1 VIGSLLARK
10 INFDRQKMR
19 LIKHLTKNEI
29 KNIKV
34 ICFDC
39 DGVTVP
45 EGTYIRE
52 NKGELIVRTAT
63 LNNRV
68 AKKLTKLKKY
78 FFLVFSSGRS
88 LLYVTR
94 MYEMILW
101 DQVALQAEIGL
112 FTLYQGK
119 VLQLG
124 KFTNHFLEKST
135 KIKQAIRQ
143 LSENNPNI
151 LGFEPK
157 QFLITVHCQREDSTI
172 IDLVKKYDPENE
184 YYCLWSG
191 EAYDIGPKVFNKG
204 VGLKFLIE
212 KMGLTMNNVLAVGN
226 DPNDREMVE
235 WAGIGVTTD
244 PSSVIKGADFITEKK
259 FELGG
264 EEVIDKLL
272 ELVS

>member
-1 VIGSLLARK
+1 MKLVK
-10 INFDRQKMR
+10 D
-19 LIKHLTKNEI
+19 LTKDNI

-34 ICFDC
+34 VCFDC

-63 LNNRV
+63 LNDRV
-68 AKKLTKLKKY
+68 AEKLTRLKKH

-94 MYEMILW
+94 MYEKILW

-112 FTLYQGK
+112 FTLYQGR
-119 VLQLG
+119 VFQLG
-124 KFTNHFLEKST
+124 EFTPHFLEKST
-135 KIKQAIRQ
+135 KMKQAIRQ
-143 LSENNPNI
+143 LSQTNTNI

-157 QFLITVHCQREDSTI
+157 QFLITVHCQKEDPAI
-172 IDLVKKYDPENE
+172 IDLVKKHDPENE

-191 EAYDIGPKVFNKG
+191 EAYDIGPKIFNKG
-204 VGLKFLIE
+204 VGLKFLAE
-212 KMGLTMNNVLAVGN
+212 KMGLTMANVLAVGN
-226 DPNDREMVE
+226 DPNDKEMVE
-235 WAGIGVTTD
+235 WAGIGITTD
-244 PSSVIKGADFITEKK
+244 PNSVIKGADFITEKK
-259 FELGG
+259 FEQGG

-272 ELVS
+272 ELVD